1 MVTSVFL
8 TRSVSRLLCF
18 AATSALDPLVTGCS
32 SFQIPSLLRLS
43 RFCSGSFQIS
53 IIAKI
58 AGPGR
63 KRRNSDP
70 DPSSGS
76 DSGDGQPVSA
86 KCLKMSSDGGNS
98 ALGGDAAAHR
108 GGSQQ
113 RRGHGREAASD
124 LSSCSSKKKQKD
136 RANQESRE
144 AKRAVA
150 VVDAVIAEVRKGN
163 LELARSLTLVP
174 VSGW

>member
-1 MVTSVFL
+1 MSL
-8 TRSVSRLLCF
+8 S
-18 AATSALDPLVTGCS
+18 G
-32 SFQIPSLLRLS
+32 SFQIPVLLWLFS
-43 RFCSGSFQIS
+43 RFCSGSVQIS

-63 KRRNSDP
+63 KRHNSDP

-86 KCLKMSSDGGNS
+86 KCLKMSGEGGGS
-98 ALGGDAAAHR
+98 AVGRH

-113 RRGHGREAASD
+113 RRGNGREAAPD
-124 LSSCSSKKKQKD
+124 ASSCTSKKKQKD

-150 VVDAVIAEVRKGN
+150 VVDGVITEVKKGN
-163 LELARSLTLVP
+163 PNPSPLVQS
-174 VSGW
+174 VGLGLRLG